1 MRRRLRMI
9 LKAKLTFII
18 CIIIFVVSIFMANGY
33 AIFKTKLNIVGSAT
47 IEEVKKE
54 KWEPNVS
61 FRQTLQ
67 IGPLFFYDIVIKNT
81 SSLTYKDWKVKI
93 YDDNFIMLPY
103 GIDGI
108 REDDGWLLSN
118 SNWDSRIEPGKTVIV
133 TITIMVT
140 SEDLPNEMTVEEYA
154 KYYVEHC
161 VEVSGDYKEE
171 NRDGNIIRNGNAS
184 LSLKESEVEVTNFAF
199 QENKEYESKQ
209 QNEKQ
214 YILNITNDS
223 NSKYI
228 KIRVNI
234 ATGTNKVLEVSPS
247 EITCDHGDNVT
258 FELASWTQIGE
269 GETISIYVA
278 MLIQEENFNPDIVVA
293 ATIE

>member
-1 MRRRLRMI
+1 MRRRLKMI
-9 LKAKLTFII
+9 IKQKLTFII
-18 CIIIFVVSIFMANGY
+18 CVIIFVVYIFMAYGY
-33 AIFKTKLNIVGSAT
+33 AIFKTKLNIVGNT
-47 IEEVKKE
+47 IIEEE

-161 VEVSGDYKEE
+161 IEVSGDYKEE